1 MNLGPFCCY
10 LLRCDKVKTR
20 VAEAAG
26 AAIGLSVRQ
35 QQHGPTAVAG
45 GRSDLQHPT
54 VLQESSIN
62 ENVNNLSVS
71 SFSFLSSGFISR
83 GHAVAGIMSSGVT
96 RLPSSCRGF
105 QKQHQ
110 LRLYCNLGERRG
122 DGCRGEGNKE
132 ANKEA
137 IRH

>member
-45 GRSDLQHPT
+45 GMSDLQHPT
-54 VLQESSIN
+54 VLQ
-62 ENVNNLSVS
+62 
-71 SFSFLSSGFISR
+71 SGIL
-83 GHAVAGIMSSGVT
+83 HKWK
-96 RLPSSCRGF
+96 C
-105 QKQHQ
+105 
-110 LRLYCNLGERRG
+110 
-122 DGCRGEGNKE
+122 
-132 ANKEA
+132 
-137 IRH
+137 